1 MAVGKTSAKSC
12 GKRAVSPAISTVI
25 LTGVMVILVGVA
37 LVFANGLLSSKVAES
52 DFNSAQQFM
61 QTVGLTLDDVAW
73 TVGRTE
79 TIGYSTKYGSVTNMS
94 TTLNY
99 TVQVQTK
106 GNSTY
111 QPFASYTVGVILF
124 NVKTSQY
131 SMTNGFWEAIFP
143 STSTNL
149 TLTGTSAPI
158 ARVFAVEKLPMSDGN
173 YIRVVVAPSIRL
185 MNSTIVTS
193 GNSTYYVKLYLVNP
207 TVGSSPRLSQTVTLT
222 GNNVNAKTL
231 SGVTKIKV
239 TVSFP
244 KATFDNTFFKF
255 PQTSEVITVP
265 STYTAGAVLEFY
277 VGGVTVNFGS

>member
-1 MAVGKTSAKSC
+1 MAVGKTFAKRC

-37 LVFANGLLSSKVAES
+37 LVFANGLLLSKVAES

-61 QTVGLTLDDVAW
+61 QTVALTLDDVAW

-94 TTLNY
+94 STLNY
-99 TVQVQTK
+99 TVQVQT

-111 QPFASYTVGVILF
+111 QPFASYTIGVILF
-124 NVKTSQY
+124 NIKTSQY
-131 SMTNGFWEAIFP
+131 SMTNGYWEPIFP

-185 MNSTIVTS
+185 MNSTIVTP
-193 GNSTYYVKLYLVNP
+193 GNSAYYVKLYLANP

-222 GNNVNAKTL
+222 GNNINAKTW
-231 SGVTKIKV
+231 SNVTKIKV
-239 TVSFP
+239 TVTFP
-244 KATFDNTFFKF
+244 KAGFDNTFFHF
-255 PQTSEVITVP
+255 PQTSQVITVNP
-265 STYTAGAVLEFY
+265 TKYPAGGVLEFY